1 MSDKLSIAWW
11 NTSISPSS
19 CLNRMDNKQ
28 YNFAL
33 SVIGKTIY
41 DYNIDLFCLGEVSGK
56 NILDLSEM
64 LKNDLYEIYDGCF
77 KSDKCKIKHDMCIIY
92 NSEKLMLL
100 TSTDIARQTH
110 LGAIRAGIEL
120 KFYHLKT
127 EQMFIILIICL

>member
-33 SVIGKTIY
+33 SIIGKTIY
-41 DYNIDLFCLGEVSGK
+41 DYNIDIFCLGEVSGK

-64 LKNDLYEIYDGCF
+64 LKNDLYEIYDRNYYF
-77 KSDKCKIKHDMCIIY
+77 D
-92 NSEKLMLL
+92 
-100 TSTDIARQTH
+100 H
-110 LGAIRAGIEL
+110 LPVMASMEYSL
-120 KFYHLKT
+120 
-127 EQMFIILIICL
+127 